1 MEGEELSWTLGKIL
15 LFASSQIEP
24 KEGDTEAKQIGIYPS
39 QISGHKFV
47 PGGVLLSSDGDYSTD
62 DEDDDL
68 GGQFS
73 HILYSLIFV
82 LLLLFFCFILG
93 NPISE
98 DGQISL
104 EDFKYRLK
112 SKERLI
118 QLGPKFLS

>member
-73 HILYSLIFV
+73 HILYSLILFCCCYSFV
-82 LLLLFFCFILG
+82 SFWE
-93 NPISE
+93 ISFRKM
-98 DGQISL
+98 D
-104 EDFKYRLK
+104 K
-112 SKERLI
+112 
-118 QLGPKFLS
+118 